1 GQWPRPVPFCK
12 LACFRTE
19 LADPLRG
26 GKISHVHNQ
35 RVEAWSSLGL
45 VDQSDG
51 LGVRR
56 VGSKPVNRLGGH
68 GVKRAASAILAW
80 ENGRTRVSTCS
91 RYCIGGFAGILG
103 LLALEQFGRIDS
115 EALH

>member
-56 VGSKPVNRLGGH
+56 VGSKPVNRLGRNGDQ
-68 GVKRAASAILAW
+68 LAGDDQARGFSDTGLGKW
-80 ENGRTRVSTCS
+80 EDARFHM
-91 RYCIGGFAGILG
+91 FALLHWG
-103 LLALEQFGRIDS
+103 LCRNT
-115 EALH
+115 